1 MDQKIIKKR
10 EEECNRAFSRI
21 NGTVVRVRSEEE
33 RSEIMRNKHKLKG
46 DIFIENDLSWEERK
60 EED

>member
-1 MDQKIIKKR
+1 MDQKVIKKK

-21 NGTVVRVRSEEE
+21 NGTVVRVRRSEEE

-46 DIFIENDLSWEERK
+46 DIF
-60 EED
+60 